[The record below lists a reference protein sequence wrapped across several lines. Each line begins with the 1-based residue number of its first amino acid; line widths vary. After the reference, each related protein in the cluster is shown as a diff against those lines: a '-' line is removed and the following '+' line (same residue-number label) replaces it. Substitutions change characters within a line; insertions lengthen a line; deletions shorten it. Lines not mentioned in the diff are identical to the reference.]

1 MSRGDAVRAFFAVE
15 LGEEAVRAA
24 EGVAE
29 ALRGADPDGHVRWV
43 ASESY
48 HLTLRFLGDT
58 PEAKL
63 PALQTAL
70 DAVAADQVRF
80 ALQLDRLG
88 CFPNERRP
96 RVIWAGVQGDVE
108 AAATLKIALDAA
120 LVPLGWEKENRP
132 FRAHLTL
139 GRVKHS
145 HRQIRLPFG
154 AALEPIPISVDALHL
169 VESELRP
176 DGPRYT
182 TRHTATLLPA
192 PQNEP
197 GA

>member
-1 MSRGDAVRAFFAVE
+1 MPTFRAFIALYLPTNLKQYCGQLNQSYARQVPD
-15 LGEEAVRAA
+15 RA
-24 EGVAE
+24 
-29 ALRGADPDGHVRWV
+29 VRWV
-43 ASESY
+43 KPEVM

-63 PALQTAL
+63 PALQAAL
-70 DAVAADQVRF
+70 DQVAATHTRF

-96 RVIWAGVQGDVE
+96 RVIWAGMQGDTE
-108 AAATLKIALDAA
+108 AAAILKTALDAA
-120 LVPLGWEKENRP
+120 LNPLGWEKENQP

-154 AALEPIPISVDALHL
+154 AALEPIPIPVDALHL